1 MMYFAY
7 GSNMS
12 PAVMAAECPAHSYLG
27 TACLAGRRLTFTR
40 RSTRT
45 GTGVADIVHD
55 VRGEVW
61 GALYE
66 LGSGDLAAL
75 DRKEGLG
82 VAYARETVT
91 VMGGAGELLTAE
103 TYTVIAKE
111 PADVR
116 PSQDYAERMLAAGR
130 ERGLP
135 DAHMAALERLIG
147 GLIDG

>member
-1 MMYFAY
+1 MRYFAY

-12 PAVMAAECPAHSYLG
+12 PVVMAAECPAHSYLG
-27 TACLAGRRLTFTR
+27 AACLTGRRLTFTR

-55 VRGEVW
+55 PGNEVW

-66 LGSGDLAAL
+66 LGDGDLAAL

-91 VMGGAGELLTAE
+91 VTTSGGELLSAE

-116 PSQDYAERMLAAGR
+116 PSAEYAARMLAAGA
-130 ERGLP
+130 ERRLP
-135 DAHMAALERLIG
+135 DAHMAALELLIG
-147 GLIDG
+147 GLLDG